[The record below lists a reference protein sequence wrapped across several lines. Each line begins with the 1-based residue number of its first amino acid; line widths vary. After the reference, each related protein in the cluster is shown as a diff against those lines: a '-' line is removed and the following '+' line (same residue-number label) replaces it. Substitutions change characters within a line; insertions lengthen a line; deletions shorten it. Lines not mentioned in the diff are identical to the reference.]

1 MPEGDLPEFVQNLGM
16 NLGKTTWIC
25 LRPSLNAL
33 EKHTDTLWLF
43 YHSIAMESHH
53 LMGKSSKIIY
63 NRAVASTAML
73 NKQMVFHV

>member
-43 YHSIAMESHH
+43 FHSIAMESHH
-53 LMGKSSKIIY
+53 LMGKSSKIISHW
-63 NRAVASTAML
+63 AMFTAML
-73 NKQMVFHV
+73 NNQMVFHV